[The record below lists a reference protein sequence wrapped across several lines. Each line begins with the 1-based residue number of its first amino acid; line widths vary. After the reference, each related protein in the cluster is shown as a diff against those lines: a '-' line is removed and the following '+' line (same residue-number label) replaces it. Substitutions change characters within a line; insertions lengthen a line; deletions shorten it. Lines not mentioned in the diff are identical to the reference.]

1 MSSYLPY
8 VAESNPAL
16 VEKAKETLNIWIAEA
31 KAMETE
37 LIEMRQKSPEKDSP
51 RSPSPFR
58 AGSTTPRDRSPNQ
71 QRDRTPTKRNDAS
84 QLRPRLRDGDIS
96 KMMNNLEAAIVTE
109 KPNIRWDDIAGLEQ
123 AKKALQEAVIYPI
136 KFPNLF
142 EGMRT
147 PWKGIL
153 LYGV

>member
-1 MSSYLPY
+1 
-8 VAESNPAL
+8 
-16 VEKAKETLNIWIAEA
+16 
-31 KAMETE
+31 
-37 LIEMRQKSPEKDSP
+37 
-51 RSPSPFR
+51 
-58 AGSTTPRDRSPNQ
+58 
-71 QRDRTPTKRNDAS
+71 
-84 QLRPRLRDGDIS
+84 
-96 KMMNNLEAAIVTE
+96 MMNNLEAAIVTE
-109 KPNIRWDDIAGLEQ
+109 KPNIRWEDIAGLEQ